1 MTDDLILNAS
11 GSIPLRWVDE
21 IFRRLSGRFGAQFTE
36 KFRSGVIVDQRTG
49 KLLQQSDS
57 MDYAV
62 DAGIEEAKKV
72 WAEELDLARISPD
85 QIKRG
90 LLALHQYPPSC
101 DAFIRACLGGSDLD
115 PESLFYR
122 AQAEMAKR
130 RARRPQNWPSSMLF
144 WAAASLGNDLLHSDY
159 RSMRGRWMAA
169 LDSNRHHLGDIPD
182 VSDEEALPAPEL
194 SQQDVQ
200 VRIADVQRAAKR
212 MKFPSDN
219 RVRLE
224 WAFKIADETAR
235 GVYRGGMSG
244 KRLAAEAIRQSHQAV
259 PESLQPFLAK
269 TKPMEDAA

>member
-1 MTDDLILNAS
+1 MNSDLTQNVA
-11 GSIPLRWVDE
+11 GSIPMRWVDE
-21 IFRRLSGRFGAQFTE
+21 IFRRLTGRFGAPFTE
-36 KFRSGVIVDQRTG
+36 RFRSGQIELVNGVNQ
-49 KLLQQSDS
+49 
-57 MDYAV
+57 
-62 DAGIEEAKKV
+62 DAGVEAAKQV
-72 WAEELDLARISPD
+72 WAEEIDFAHVTPE

-90 LLALHQYPPSC
+90 LQARYQYPPSC
-101 DAFIRACLGGSDLD
+101 DEFIRECLGGIGADRD

-130 RARRPQNWPSSMLF
+130 RARRPQNWPSSALF

-182 VSDEEALPAPEL
+182 VSDEEVLPAPKL

-200 VRIADVQRAAKR
+200 VRIADVQLAAKR
-212 MKFPSDN
+212 MKFPSED
-219 RVRLE
+219 RARLE

-235 GVYRGGMSG
+235 GVYRGGMSC
-244 KRLAAEAIRQSHQAV
+244 KRLAAEAIRQSRQAV
-259 PESLQPFLAK
+259 PESLQPFLAR